1 MMAAGKLPASPKA
14 RMQRAAM
21 KKYMLTMA
29 MVAARADP
37 ASTARS
43 AAASGSPTHASVA
56 MPQRAC
62 IQAPTDQTP
71 MAHR

>member
-1 MMAAGKLPASPKA
+1 
-14 RMQRAAM
+14 MQRAAM

-62 IQAPTDQTP
+62 MQAPIDQAP